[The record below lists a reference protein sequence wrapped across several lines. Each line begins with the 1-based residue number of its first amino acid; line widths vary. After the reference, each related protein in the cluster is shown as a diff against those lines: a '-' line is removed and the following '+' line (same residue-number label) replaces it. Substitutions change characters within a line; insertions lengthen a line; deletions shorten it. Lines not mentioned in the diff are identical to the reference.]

1 MLSNHK
7 PPRASGRWPH
17 DALKNEVRKRNLYR
31 LERSEAAFEALV
43 AAGVWEKRPQERTAP
58 IPLSRFGDKKVH
70 TVMMC
75 CRIMAAEYVARDA
88 MDLTDLPQ
96 SMLPDDEAAESL
108 DGLVDLEVSDV
119 AFG

>member
-1 MLSNHK
+1 
-7 PPRASGRWPH
+7 
-17 DALKNEVRKRNLYR
+17 
-31 LERSEAAFEALV
+31 
-43 AAGVWEKRPQERTAP
+43 
-58 IPLSRFGDKKVH
+58 
-70 TVMMC
+70 
-75 CRIMAAEYVARDA
+75 MAVEYVARDA

>member
-1 MLSNHK
+1 MRLAK
-7 PPRASGRWPH
+7 PRATSAAPSTH
-17 DALKNEVRKRNLYR
+17 HPAFALVLG
-31 LERSEAAFEALV
+31 LFEAIFEAPVV
-43 AAGVWEKRPQERTAP
+43 AGMWEKRPQERTTP
-58 IPLSRFGDKKVH
+58 IPLSRFGDKKAH

-88 MDLTDLPQ
+88 MDLTDLPE
-96 SMLPDDEAAESL
+96 SMLPDDAAAGSL